1 MFTGLVQHVGQLSSR
16 TNDAGGAGGVRF
28 EFVAPGLAAELAP
41 GDSVA
46 VDGVCLTAAEID
58 TMTGTFAVDAVPT
71 TLERT
76 TLADMEPGRRVNL
89 ERAVRA
95 GEPLG
100 GHIVQGHV
108 DGVGVVTAA
117 SHDDEAL
124 VLGIR
129 LPDTVAPFTV
139 ERGSLTVDGV
149 SLTVAGLSGG
159 VAKLAIIPYT
169 LGHTNLGRLK
179 VGALVNLE
187 ADVIA
192 KYVARL
198 LTRYRPDDEEGS
210 SGD

>member
-1 MFTGLVQHVGQLSSR
+1 MFTGLVQHVGALSVRS
-16 TNDAGGAGGVRF
+16 NDAGGVRF
-28 EFVAPGLAAELAP
+28 EFVAPGLVPGLAP

-46 VDGVCLTAAEID
+46 VDGVCLTATEID
-58 TMTGTFAVDAVPT
+58 TDGGSFAVDAVPA

-76 TLADMEPGRRVNL
+76 TLADMRPGRRVNL

-108 DGVGVVTAA
+108 DAVGVVTEA
-117 SHDDEAL
+117 SRDDEAF
-124 VLGIR
+124 VLGIQ
-129 LPDTVAPFTV
+129 LSDAVAPFTV

-149 SLTVAGLSGG
+149 SLTVAGLSGR

-169 LGHTNLGRLK
+169 LGHTNLGRLEK
-179 VGALVNLE
+179 GARVNLE

-198 LTRYRPDDEEGS
+198 LDPYRPDDDEGS

>member
-1 MFTGLVQHVGQLSSR
+1 MFTGLIEHVGEVEAREALEGR
-16 TNDAGGAGGVRF
+16 VRF
-28 EFVAPGLAAELAP
+28 VIAAPELAGELAA

-46 VDGVCLTAAEID
+46 VDGVCLTVSEPGA
-58 TMTGTFAVDAVPT
+58 TSFAVEAVPT
-71 TLERT
+71 TLQRT
-76 TLADMEPGRRVNL
+76 TLHEYSEGRRVNL

-100 GHIVQGHV
+100 GHLVQGHV
-108 DGVGVVTAA
+108 DGVGDVVGAA
-117 SHDDEAL
+117 REDEAL
-124 VLGIR
+124 VLRIA
-129 LPDTVAPFTV
+129 LPEGVAAYTV

-169 LGHTNLGRLK
+169 LGHTNLDRL
-179 VGALVNLE
+179 GAGVRVNLE

-198 LTRYRPDDEEGS
+198 LDPYAGRENI
-210 SGD
+210 

>member
-1 MFTGLVQHVGQLSSR
+1 MFTGLVHHVGDLSSR
-16 TNDAGGAGGVRF
+16 SNGGGGVRF
-28 EFVAPGLAAELAP
+28 EFKAPGLVRELAP

-46 VDGVCLTAAEID
+46 VDGVCLTATEVD
-58 TMTGTFAVDAVPT
+58 VGVGSFAVDAVPA

-108 DGVGVVTAA
+108 DGVGAVTAA
-117 SHDDEAL
+117 SRDDEAL

-129 LPDTVAPFTV
+129 LPDAVAPFTV

-149 SLTVAGLSGG
+149 SLTVAGLSGR

-187 ADVIA
+187 ADVIG

-198 LTRYRPDDEEGS
+198 LTPYRPTREEES

>member
-1 MFTGLVQHVGQLSSR
+1 MFTGLVQHVGEVTAR
-16 TNDAGGAGGVRF
+16 KDGAGNTRLVIGSD
-28 EFVAPGLAAELAP
+28 GLTDRLAP

-46 VDGVCLTAAEID
+46 IDGVCLTVTELGADAD
-58 TMTGTFAVDAVPT
+58 AFAVDVVPT
-71 TLERT
+71 TLRRT
-76 TLADMEPGRRVNL
+76 TLGEIAPGRRVNL
-89 ERAVRA
+89 EAAVRA

-108 DGVGVVTAA
+108 DGIGVVTAA
-117 SHDDEAL
+117 TREDEAL

-129 LPDTVAPFTV
+129 LPDAVAPFTV

-159 VAKLAIIPYT
+159 VVAKLAIIPYT
-169 LGHTNLGRLK
+169 LGHTNLGRLEE
-179 VGALVNLE
+179 GARVNLE

-198 LTRYRPDDEEGS
+198 LDPYRPDEDEGS